1 MKGIPA
7 MAQLAATKND
17 AMRHTASGHSKCETS
32 GLCDQHAHPNVG
44 SHERWVSMLAGGGM
58 VVCGLLQR
66 SRWGAVSLLTGASL
80 LYRGVTGHC
89 AAYETLGIDT
99 TMQDNSHRGVRG
111 GHGRKVTWS
120 IHINRDPRD
129 LYDHWRNLENLPK
142 MMRHLKSVKPLGE
155 RKTRWEAYAPLGQT
169 LSWDAE
175 IVTDRAGE
183 VIAWQSLPD
192 SQVDTAGS
200 VHFKSSANGDG
211 TDLTVSL
218 KYDPPGG
225 KLVAKLAQLVGQ
237 GLEQEVDE
245 DLRIFKQMIEIGEV
259 ATTARHA

>member
-1 MKGIPA
+1 

-17 AMRHTASGHSKCETS
+17 QTGDIASAHSQCATS
-32 GLCDQHAHPNVG
+32 GLCDQHPHPNVG
-44 SHERWVSMLAGGGM
+44 SHERWGSMLAGGGM

-66 SRWGAVSLLTGASL
+66 SRWGAVSLLSGASL
-80 LYRGVTGHC
+80 LYRGITGHC
-89 AAYETLGIDT
+89 AVYDTLGIDT
-99 TMQDNSHRGVRG
+99 AVQDTCHHGVRG
-111 GHGRKVTWS
+111 CRGRKVTWS

-142 MMRHLKSVKPLGE
+142 MMRHLKSVEPLGE
-155 RKTRWEAYAPLGQT
+155 RKTRWEAYAPLGQS

-183 VIAWQSLPD
+183 VIAWQSPPG

-200 VHFKSSANGDG
+200 VHFKRAASGDG

-225 KLVAKLAQLVGQ
+225 QLVAKLAQLVGQ

-245 DLRIFKQMIEIGEV
+245 DLRIFTKMIETDEV
-259 ATTARHA
+259 AMTARHA